1 MNKKI
6 IALAAVALG
15 AISVSA
21 QDEATGPKL
30 GGSLGVAY
38 DSIYVFRGVQYAEG
52 IAEPSVNLTYGDF
65 YTGLWFALPTKNT
78 NAYVSEMDFTFGY
91 GLAINDL
98 IKLDAGLTRYSYDNI
113 VDRFFDG
120 DNNTTEFYLGA
131 ILDLPLSP
139 ALYVFRDIDAQ
150 SATAEIR
157 LSHSFDLS
165 SGFAL
170 NLAGTFGHTSIE
182 DFSENNCY
190 YYNAAANVSYAVSET
205 SSLSVGGRFGGSD
218 KDQVYGKLGNDV
230 KNSVA
235 WFGASFTTSF

>member
-21 QDEATGPKL
+21 QEATSPKL
-30 GGSLGVAY
+30 GGSVGVAY
-38 DSIYVFRGVQYAEG
+38 DSLYVFRGVQLAEN
-52 IAEPSVNLTYGDF
+52 ILEPSVNLTYGDF
-65 YTGLWFALPTKNT
+65 YTGLWFAMPMKNSDK
-78 NAYVSEMDFTFGY
+78 YVNEMDFTFGY
-91 GLAINDL
+91 GLAVNDL
-98 IKLDAGLTRYSYDNI
+98 IKLDAGVTRYTYDDI
-113 VDRFFDG
+113 PGRFFDG
-120 DNNTTEFYLGA
+120 DLNTTEFYLGA

-139 ALYVFRDIDAQ
+139 ALYVFRDIDAE
-150 SATAEIR
+150 SATAELR

-170 NLAGTFGHTSIE
+170 NLSGTVGHTSIE
-182 DFSENNCY
+182 DYSEKNCY

-218 KDQVYGKLGNDV
+218 KDQVYGSLGNGM